1 MDLLNGVTKIGREGK
16 MENFATVL
24 KYWPYT
30 CTVKVNYFFGGHF
43 CAFKLYNEIFSFV
56 NLLDHFGNVFGP
68 FQVVT
73 DCQSQNFGMIN

>member
-16 MENFATVL
+16 MENIATVL

-56 NLLDHFGNVFGP
+56 NLLDHSATCLDHFKSLLIVSP
-68 FQVVT
+68 KT
-73 DCQSQNFGMIN
+73 LA